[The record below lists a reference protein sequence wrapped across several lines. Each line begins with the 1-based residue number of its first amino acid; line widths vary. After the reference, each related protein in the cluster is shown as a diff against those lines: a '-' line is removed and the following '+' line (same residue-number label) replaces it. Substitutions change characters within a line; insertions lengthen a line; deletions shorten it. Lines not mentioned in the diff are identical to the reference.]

1 MAPRSI
7 VSLHVAILRAHLLAM
22 LHPRGLVARPPLKL
36 PACMSAAQM
45 KEIVLSARH
54 ELNVLL
60 EALERRA

>member
-7 VSLHVAILRAHLLAM
+7 VSLHVATLRAHLLAM
-22 LHPRGLVARPPLKL
+22 LHPRGLVARRPLKP
-36 PACMSAAQM
+36 PACMSAQM